1 MDIHS
6 HLNQAQ
12 SDDDHDIIIKMMGMR
27 LIVTPISIRLQLM
40 MITVIMTMMMILWKK
55 LIFTDILIL
64 ILICRWFCYAM
75 YLPYAFFRRYR
86 LYVWFQKAIY
96 LQCSLWKLG
105 GNSEREHVFCL
116 LWTAI
121 KVCRKICSQCLQR
134 CHRRTGGGKF
144 ETFLNKV
151 ILLKVYTHA
160 NGFRNIIWILLK
172 RPLFHQYE

>member
-27 LIVTPISIRLQLM
+27 LIVTPISIRLQSM

-75 YLPYAFFRRYR
+75 YLPYAFAEGTVYMFGSKKQYTYSVR
-86 LYVWFQKAIY
+86 
-96 LQCSLWKLG
+96 
-105 GNSEREHVFCL
+105 
-116 LWTAI
+116 
-121 KVCRKICSQCLQR
+121 
-134 CHRRTGGGKF
+134 F
-144 ETFLNKV
+144 ENWVV
-151 ILLKVYTHA
+151 ILNASMSFVCCGRQSKFAGKYARNVCNGVIGALVAENLKHSSTK
-160 NGFRNIIWILLK
+160 LSC
-172 RPLFHQYE
+172 

>member
-75 YLPYAFFRRYR
+75 YLPYAFFPKVPFIC
-86 LYVWFQKAIY
+86 LVPNSNI
-96 LQCSLWKLG
+96 QCSLWKLG
-105 GNSEREHVFCL
+105 GNWMNASMSF
-116 LWTAI
+116 
-121 KVCRKICSQCLQR
+121 VCCGPQSKFA
-134 CHRRTGGGKF
+134 GKYAR
-144 ETFLNKV
+144 NVCNGV
-151 ILLKVYTHA
+151 IGALVAENLKHSSTK
-160 NGFRNIIWILLK
+160 LSC
-172 RPLFHQYE
+172 

>member
-1 MDIHS
+1 MR
-6 HLNQAQ
+6 
-12 SDDDHDIIIKMMGMR
+12 MR
-27 LIVTPISIRLQLM
+27 LIFTPKLIRLQLIISDLM
-40 MITVIMTMMMILWKK
+40 FGSQKQYTYTQWSLWK
-55 LIFTDILIL
+55 LGGNFEHEIVFCFFVDSNQSWPSIFLGSVDM
-64 ILICRWFCYAM
+64 FGSK
-75 YLPYAFFRRYR
+75 
-86 LYVWFQKAIY
+86 KAIC